1 MRIDADTGL
10 MATRPLVASSP
21 PRQWMRFRHAGKTG
35 FGTLAGNTVHEWRGD
50 MFGECAPTGVIIG
63 LAEVQWLTPTQPSKV
78 IALWNNF
85 KALGEKLQLAVPAEP
100 LYLLKAPNSYQA
112 HEAPIRKPACDG
124 KVVFEGELGIV
135 IGKTCSGVSEARAL
149 DHVFGYTCANDVT
162 VADILN
168 RDASFAQW
176 VRAKGFDTFC
186 PMGPVVATGL
196 DPATLTV
203 TTLLDGQVRQHYPI
217 SDMRFSVA
225 QLVSLIS
232 MDMTLEPGDVI
243 LCGTSVGVGSMKP
256 GSRVEIEIDGIGR
269 LSNLYGPD
277 SETT

>member
-1 MRIDADTGL
+1 MQYKWI
-10 MATRPLVASSP
+10 
-21 PRQWMRFRHAGKTG
+21 RFEHAGKVG
-35 FGTLAGNTVHEWRGD
+35 FATLDGDQVHERQGD
-50 MFGECAPTGVIIG
+50 MFGTSSPTGNVFA
-63 LAEVQWLTPTQPSKV
+63 LAEVKLLTPTAPSKV

-85 KALGEKLQLAVPAEP
+85 HALGEKLNLPVPAEP
-100 LYLLKAPNSYQA
+100 LYLLKAPNSYLA
-112 HEAPIRKPACDG
+112 AGETIRKPRCDG

-135 IGKTCSGVSEARAL
+135 IGKTCTAVAEANAL

-176 VRAKGFDTFC
+176 TRSKGFDTFC

-203 TTLLDGQVRQHYPI
+203 TTILNGEVRQQYPI
-217 SDMRFSVA
+217 SDMRFTVQ

-232 MDMTLEPGDVI
+232 FDLTLHPGDVI

-256 GSRVEIEIDGIGR
+256 DSTVEVEINGIGKLGNR
-269 LSNLYGPD
+269 YG
-277 SETT
+277 

>member
-1 MRIDADTGL
+1 MQQRWI
-10 MATRPLVASSP
+10 
-21 PRQWMRFRHAGKTG
+21 RFELGGNVR
-35 FGTLAGNTVHEWRGD
+35 FGTLDGDVVQEHEGD
-50 MFGECAPTGVIIG
+50 MFARPEPTGRRFALG
-63 LAEVQWLTPTQPSKV
+63 DLELLTPTAPTKV

-85 KALGEKLQLAVPAEP
+85 RALGDKLHLDVPAEP
-100 LYLLKAPNSYQA
+100 LYLLKAPNSYLA
-112 HEAPIRKPACDG
+112 ANETIRKPRCDG

-135 IGKTCSGVSEARAL
+135 IGKTSAAVEQADAL

-196 DPATLTV
+196 DPARLTV
-203 TTLLDGQVRQHYPI
+203 TTLLDGEVRQNYPI
-217 SDMRFSVA
+217 SDMRFSVQ

-232 MDMTLEPGDVI
+232 FDMTLYPGDVI
-243 LCGTSVGVGSMKP
+243 LCGTSIGVGSMKP
-256 GSRVEIEIDGIGR
+256 GSRVEVEIGGIGK
-269 LSNLYGPD
+269 LGNSF
-277 SETT
+277 E

>member
-1 MRIDADTGL
+1 MQLHWI
-10 MATRPLVASSP
+10 
-21 PRQWMRFRHAGKTG
+21 RFVEGGKEQ
-35 FGTLAGNTVHEWRGD
+35 FGTLEGERVRVWHGD
-50 MFGECAPTGVIIG
+50 MFEYPQRGDRTLA
-63 LAEVQWLTPTQPSKV
+63 LAEVRLLTPVRPTKV

-85 KALGEKLQLAVPAEP
+85 KALGDKLGLAVPAEP
-100 LYLLKAPNSYQA
+100 LYLVKTPNSYL
-112 HEAPIRKPACDG
+112 EPGGTIRHPGGTA

-135 IGKTCSGVSEARAL
+135 IGKTCKQVAERDAL
-149 DHVFGYTCANDVT
+149 AHVLGYTCANDVT

-186 PMGPVVATGL
+186 PFGPAVATGL
-196 DPATLTV
+196 DPEKLRV
-203 TTLLDGQVRQHYPI
+203 RTLLDGQVRQDYPV

-232 MDMTLEPGDVI
+232 QDMSLLPGDII

-256 GSRVEIEIDGIGR
+256 GSTVEVEIDGIGR
-269 LSNLYGPD
+269 LTNRFN
-277 SETT
+277 